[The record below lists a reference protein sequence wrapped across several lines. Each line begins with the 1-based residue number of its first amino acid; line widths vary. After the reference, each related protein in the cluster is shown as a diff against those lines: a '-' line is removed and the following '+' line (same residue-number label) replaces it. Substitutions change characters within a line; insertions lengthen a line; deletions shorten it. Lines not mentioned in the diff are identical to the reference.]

1 MELYMRSAA
10 LVLLA
15 VILTLVIARQ
25 SRDMSILLSL
35 GVCVIVMISCVSF
48 LSPIIEFIRELRR
61 IGDLEQGFLGI
72 LLKCVGV
79 GLLSEL
85 AALIC
90 ADAGENAMG
99 KSLQI
104 LSGIVIVWL
113 SLPLMKQVIV
123 LLEEVLGHS

>member
-1 MELYMRSAA
+1 MRSAA

-15 VILTLVIARQ
+15 VILTLVISRQ

-48 LSPIIEFIRELRR
+48 LSPIIKFIRELRR
-61 IGDLEQGFLGI
+61 IGDLEQAFLGI

>member
-15 VILTLVIARQ
+15 VILTLVISRQ

-61 IGDLEQGFLGI
+61 IGELEQAFLGI

>member
-15 VILTLVIARQ
+15 VILTLVISRQ

-85 AALIC
+85 AELIC

>member
-15 VILTLVIARQ
+15 VILTLVISRQ

-61 IGDLEQGFLGI
+61 IGDLEQAFLGI

-85 AALIC
+85 AALI
-90 ADAGENAMG
+90 
-99 KSLQI
+99 
-104 LSGIVIVWL
+104 WL

>member
-1 MELYMRSAA
+1 MRSAA

-15 VILTLVIARQ
+15 VILTLVISRQ

-61 IGDLEQGFLGI
+61 IGDLEQAFLGI

>member
-1 MELYMRSAA
+1 
-10 LVLLA
+10 
-15 VILTLVIARQ
+15 
-25 SRDMSILLSL
+25 
-35 GVCVIVMISCVSF
+35 
-48 LSPIIEFIRELRR
+48 
-61 IGDLEQGFLGI
+61 
-72 LLKCVGV
+72 V

>member
-1 MELYMRSAA
+1 MRSAA

-15 VILTLVIARQ
+15 VILTLVISRQ

-61 IGDLEQGFLGI
+61 IGDLEQAFLGI

-123 LLEEVLGHS
+123 LLEEVLGQV

>member
-1 MELYMRSAA
+1 MRSAA

-15 VILTLVIARQ
+15 VILTLVISRQ

-35 GVCVIVMISCVSF
+35 GACVIVMISCVSF

-61 IGDLEQGFLGI
+61 IGDLEQAFLGI

>member
-15 VILTLVIARQ
+15 VILTLVISRQ

-35 GVCVIVMISCVSF
+35 GACVIVMISCVSF

-61 IGDLEQGFLGI
+61 IGDLEQAFLGI

>member
-15 VILTLVIARQ
+15 VILTLVISRQ

-61 IGDLEQGFLGI
+61 IGDLEQAFLGI

-104 LSGIVIVWL
+104 LSGIVIVGL
-113 SLPLMKQVIV
+113 RLPLMKQVFV
-123 LLEEVLGHS
+123 LLEEVRGLA

>member
-15 VILTLVIARQ
+15 VILTLVISRQ

-61 IGDLEQGFLGI
+61 IGDLEQAFLGI

>member
-15 VILTLVIARQ
+15 VILTLVISRQ

-61 IGDLEQGFLGI
+61 IGDLEQAFLGI
-72 LLKCVGV
+72 MLKCVGV

>member
-1 MELYMRSAA
+1 MRSAA

-15 VILTLVIARQ
+15 VILTLVISRQ

-61 IGDLEQGFLGI
+61 IGDLEQAFLGI
-72 LLKCVGV
+72 MLKCVGV